1 MGRITLFIA
10 ALAVTVAT
18 ACKRDRAGQPEA
30 TPKTTEPVAAAQD
43 EAEAALETARE
54 AKATADSALETAREA
69 QAVAGATADID
80 DGAWWSRKLEETP
93 AATGL
98 TPADRNAAQP
108 DALAAAPALDEADR
122 ISVAGRVTESAA
134 DRLVIAPVVGDPV
147 TVRVDA
153 STRVAIDGQSGAAA
167 DLAPGT
173 QVRLLYRLEGAQL
186 IAERLDVHH

>member
-30 TPKTTEPVAAAQD
+30 TPKTTEPVAAAED
-43 EAEAALETARE
+43 EAEAALDTARE

-69 QAVAGATADID
+69 QAAARATADID
-80 DGAWWSRKLEETP
+80 DGAWWSRK
-93 AATGL
+93 
-98 TPADRNAAQP
+98 
-108 DALAAAPALDEADR
+108 LAAAPALDEADR

-153 STRVAIDGQSGAAA
+153 ATRVAIDGRSGAAA

-173 QVRLLYRLEGAQL
+173 EVRLLYRLEGAQL